1 MTAQPKPRP
10 AHRDQLLLFAR
21 NFFKHPL
28 MLGSLIPSSRYLI
41 AHLLRQMDWPRTRV
55 VVEYGPGVGT
65 ITSEV
70 LRRMPADG
78 TLVAIEMNEEFVEY
92 LREALPDP
100 RLHVI
105 HGSAEDV
112 AAVLARLGCGPG
124 QREGA
129 DRGELPESRHHPPRD
144 LCLDR
149 LCEFQRRRHPGH
161 GEIQRPGVGLDA
173 SSGRDEGRPS
183 RCTGRRRVR
192 RSRETH
198 ALATDREFTA
208 RSRRKALGRR
218 LAQPLRHLR
227 ETALSGGE

>member
-100 RLHVI
+100 RLHVV

-112 AAVLARLGCGPG
+112 AAVLARLGCGPADYVISG
-124 QREGA
+124 IPFSTMPEDVRERILHATRSALRPDGAMLVYQFSGKVWPHLQRVFDDVHRDFEP
-129 DRGELPESRHHPPRD
+129 RNVLPAWVFRAGPGLSES
-144 LCLDR
+144 
-149 LCEFQRRRHPGH
+149 
-161 GEIQRPGVGLDA
+161 
-173 SSGRDEGRPS
+173 
-183 RCTGRRRVR
+183 
-192 RSRETH
+192 
-198 ALATDREFTA
+198 
-208 RSRRKALGRR
+208 
-218 LAQPLRHLR
+218 
-227 ETALSGGE
+227 